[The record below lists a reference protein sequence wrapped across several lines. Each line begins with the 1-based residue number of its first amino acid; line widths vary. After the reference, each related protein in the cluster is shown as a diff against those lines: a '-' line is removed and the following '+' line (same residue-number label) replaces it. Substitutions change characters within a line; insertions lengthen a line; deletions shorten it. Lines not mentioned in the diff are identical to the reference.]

1 MEGRTSTVQK
11 RTFPQRI
18 SAVNVTKSAVSSLRR
33 ANSIFALARKTSN
46 DFTRNTKNMKK
57 IMGTKKKKR
66 KGNIHLTVFTNRGL
80 LYRFDLVKDFVKQ
93 FP

>member
-1 MEGRTSTVQK
+1 
-11 RTFPQRI
+11 
-18 SAVNVTKSAVSSLRR
+18 
-33 ANSIFALARKTSN
+33 
-46 DFTRNTKNMKK
+46 MKK